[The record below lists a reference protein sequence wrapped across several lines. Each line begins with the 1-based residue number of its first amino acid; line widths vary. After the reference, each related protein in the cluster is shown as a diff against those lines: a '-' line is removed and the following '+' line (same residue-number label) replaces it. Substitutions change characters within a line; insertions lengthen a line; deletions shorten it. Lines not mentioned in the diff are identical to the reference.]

1 MILWREIAYL
11 IHLLWLR
18 LGFGLFKRTFYIFI
32 RPRGKKKIIG
42 VCLSNNTKADW
53 SQKEFDW
60 FPFYCRKSYFV
71 LFFKYLFVRAFGSDK
86 SSRFLYH
93 RHMPMCLFRF
103 TVIFFYV
110 LMRCFYLFL
119 YFLFLKDGLRVFIGA
134 VGSWYW
140 QGKFIQL
147 FSYFNDSRN
156 PIRFFFLL
164 PNYLIIQ

>member
-110 LMRCFYLFL
+110 LMTDVSI
-119 YFLFLKDGLRVFIGA
+119 YFSIFFFKRTVFECLSAPLA
-134 VGSWYW
+134 VGTGRVSSSNC
-140 QGKFIQL
+140 FPILMIIEIQSG
-147 FSYFNDSRN
+147 FSFFY
-156 PIRFFFLL
+156 PI
-164 PNYLIIQ
+164 I